1 MKQYPSIEYKA
12 AFGTHVYAFDKLDG
26 SNLRSLWNRKI
37 YKKKPSTNG
46 FEKFGTRHQL
56 TSLYDEQWGQGIR
69 LFMEKYSEDL
79 NRIFIDDKD
88 FRNIDN
94 IHIFFEFFGPNS
106 FAGFH
111 PIEDRINNKM
121 NVVMFDIHVEK
132 KGILKPKDFIEK
144 FSCLDIPKIVY
155 EGNFNNK
162 LVEDVRN
169 NVYNLNEGV
178 VVKGTTKTKRK
189 DIENVFLCK
198 IKTIEWLQRLK
209 GIKGDI
215 ELLKELNGDQ
225 SLMV

>member
-1 MKQYPSIEYKA
+1 MQQYPSIEYKA
-12 AFGTHVYAFDKLDG
+12 AFGTNVYAFDKLDG
-26 SNLRSLWNRKI
+26 SSMRSCWNRKQSKKSY
-37 YKKKPSTNG
+37 YKG
-46 FEKFGTRHQL
+46 FHKWGTRHQL
-56 TSLYDEQWGQGIR
+56 TSVSDPNWGLGVK

-94 IHIFFEFFGPNS
+94 IHVFFEYFGPNS

-111 PIEDRINNKM
+111 PLEDRTNGLM

-144 FSCLDIPKIVY
+144 FSGLDIPKIIY

-169 NVYNLNEGV
+169 NIYGLNEGV

-189 DIENVFLCK
+189 DIENVFMCK
-198 IKTIEWLQRLK
+198 VKTINWLERLK
-209 GIKGDI
+209 QTKGEK